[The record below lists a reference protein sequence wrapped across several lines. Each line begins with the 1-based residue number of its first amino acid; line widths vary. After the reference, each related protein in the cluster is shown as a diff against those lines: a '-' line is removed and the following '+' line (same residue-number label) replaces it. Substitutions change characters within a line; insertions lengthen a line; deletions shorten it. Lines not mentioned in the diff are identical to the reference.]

1 MGQRSKV
8 GVFNP
13 VPGTLDIN
21 EIVMP
26 DYSNLGL
33 YKDTGTT
40 TAALLRV
47 LWTPF
52 KSYALMTRCCLAFC
66 HNIKRSCLD
75 LLKSPPTQTF
85 VSSTRKE
92 GQRPNRSAGSPK

>member
-13 VPGTLDIN
+13 FVTVPGTLDIN

-47 LWTPF
+47 YGLHLNPM
-52 KSYALMTRCCLAFC
+52 L
-66 HNIKRSCLD
+66 
-75 LLKSPPTQTF
+75 
-85 VSSTRKE
+85 
-92 GQRPNRSAGSPK
+92 